1 MRKLSLKL
9 GIIFFITLFCIE
21 TFMMFFLHTSLTNS
35 RVEEEL
41 TSLQARGNS
50 HRTILERN
58 FDKETLAHIVL
69 MESEEDTDV
78 VITNISGTILASSN
92 PHPEIKDYINQLE
105 NSVPYNGEIL
115 QRHWKNEKYIA
126 TISPIQKQQRT
137 VGYVFMFQNTDSI
150 HALMERLNKHFLI
163 VGFVSGL
170 VTIAVIIVLSRKLAH
185 PLIQMKEATMKMS
198 NGDFSVALSSN
209 GRDELSDLAIAIQH
223 LSDELNHLRQDRK
236 DFLSSIAHEL
246 RTPLTFIKGY
256 ADILYK
262 RNLTEQDRQ
271 KYLSIIIE
279 ETNRL
284 SHLIRELF
292 DLAKMDENSFIIEK
306 ECLQLNEILEN
317 IRGKLSPAFQEK
329 QLHFNVHCEEG
340 LTLMADAARLEQI
353 LMNLLNNALSYCS
366 PGDVISV
373 IAKRQDDLVSIL
385 VKDTGKG
392 IPKKD
397 LPHIFERFYRVEK
410 SRSRALGGVGLGLS
424 IVKEL
429 VQAHGGEI
437 TAQSIE
443 NKGTTFI
450 LTFKGV
456 KKHENNTTH

>member
-1 MRKLSLKL
+1 M
-9 GIIFFITLFCIE
+9 
-21 TFMMFFLHTSLTNS
+21 
-35 RVEEEL
+35 
-41 TSLQARGNS
+41 
-50 HRTILERN
+50 
-58 FDKETLAHIVL
+58 
-69 MESEEDTDV
+69 
-78 VITNISGTILASSN
+78 
-92 PHPEIKDYINQLE
+92 
-105 NSVPYNGEIL
+105 
-115 QRHWKNEKYIA
+115 
-126 TISPIQKQQRT
+126 
-137 VGYVFMFQNTDSI
+137 
-150 HALMERLNKHFLI
+150 
-163 VGFVSGL
+163 
-170 VTIAVIIVLSRKLAH
+170 
-185 PLIQMKEATMKMS
+185 
-198 NGDFSVALSSN
+198 
-209 GRDELSDLAIAIQH
+209 
-223 LSDELNHLRQDRK
+223 
-236 DFLSSIAHEL
+236 
-246 RTPLTFIKGY
+246 
-256 ADILYK
+256 
-262 RNLTEQDRQ
+262 TEQDRQ
-271 KYLSIIIE
+271 KYLGIIIE

-292 DLAKMDENSFIIEK
+292 ELAKMDENSFIIEK
-306 ECLQLNEILEN
+306 ECLQLNEFLEN

-353 LMNLLNNALSYCS
+353 LMNLLKNALSYCS
-366 PGDVISV
+366 SGDVISV

-437 TAQSIE
+437 TAQSKE
-443 NKGTTFI
+443 NKGTSFI

>member
-1 MRKLSLKL
+1 
-9 GIIFFITLFCIE
+9 
-21 TFMMFFLHTSLTNS
+21 
-35 RVEEEL
+35 
-41 TSLQARGNS
+41 
-50 HRTILERN
+50 
-58 FDKETLAHIVL
+58 
-69 MESEEDTDV
+69 
-78 VITNISGTILASSN
+78 
-92 PHPEIKDYINQLE
+92 
-105 NSVPYNGEIL
+105 
-115 QRHWKNEKYIA
+115 
-126 TISPIQKQQRT
+126 
-137 VGYVFMFQNTDSI
+137 
-150 HALMERLNKHFLI
+150 
-163 VGFVSGL
+163 
-170 VTIAVIIVLSRKLAH
+170 
-185 PLIQMKEATMKMS
+185 
-198 NGDFSVALSSN
+198 
-209 GRDELSDLAIAIQH
+209 
-223 LSDELNHLRQDRK
+223 
-236 DFLSSIAHEL
+236 
-246 RTPLTFIKGY
+246 
-256 ADILYK
+256 
-262 RNLTEQDRQ
+262 
-271 KYLSIIIE
+271 
-279 ETNRL
+279 
-284 SHLIRELF
+284 
-292 DLAKMDENSFIIEK
+292 
-306 ECLQLNEILEN
+306 LNEILEN